1 MGSSFGE
8 TLLLSGTSAIASKTM
23 AAPIERVKL
32 ILQSQGEMLK
42 QGRINQ
48 GYNGITDCFSKI
60 FRNEGIAAFWRGNF
74 ANCLRYFPNQ
84 ELFISLFILQ

>member
-1 MGSSFGE
+1 MGFSFTE
-8 TLLLSGTSAIASKTM
+8 TFMVSGTSAVASKTM

-42 QGRINQ
+42 QGRISH
-48 GYNGITDCFSKI
+48 GYKGISDCFVKI
-60 FRNEGIAAFWRGNF
+60 FNNEGVLAFWRGNA

-84 ELFISLFILQ
+84 LGFLLLG